1 MRYLLGAYTKGEIPM
16 PEDKYYKIF
25 TIRFRKEEDAE
36 LIKELEAHGTSKR
49 KWLHD
54 LYYLAPEIP
63 KDLCSIKDVADLMT
77 LFRVH
82 PQTRRNI
89 IEALEK
95 KCKK

>member
-1 MRYLLGAYTKGEIPM
+1 VKGEYPM

-49 KWLHD
+49 QWLHD

-63 KDLCSIKDVADLMT
+63 KDLCSIKDVADLMA

>member
-1 MRYLLGAYTKGEIPM
+1 MKGDESM

-36 LIKELEAHGTSKR
+36 LIKELESHDKSKR
-49 KWLHD
+49 QWLHD

-63 KDLCSIKDVADLMT
+63 KDLCSIKDVNDLMT
-77 LFRVH
+77 VFRVH

-89 IEALEK
+89 VEALQK
-95 KCKK
+95 KCK